1 MSPEVSIR
9 PFRAGDEEP
18 VVDLWRA
25 AGLVV
30 PWNDPHRDIA
40 RKITTQPELF
50 LVAERDAAV
59 VGTVMAG
66 YDGHR
71 GWVNYLAVAPEA
83 QRQGLGR
90 RLMAAAE
97 AELAALGCAKVNLQ
111 MRARNAAA
119 AAFYEALGYRRDA
132 VVSYGKRL
140 VLDTAGATAAGACVA
155 YEKDT
160 GAEGGRA

>member
-1 MSPEVSIR
+1 MSPEVTIR

-18 VVDLWRA
+18 VVALWRA

-40 RKITTQPELF
+40 RKLTTQPDLF
-50 LVAERDAAV
+50 LVAEHGGAV

-71 GWVNYLAVAPEA
+71 GWVNYLAVAPQA
-83 QRQGLGR
+83 KRSGLGR

-97 AELAALGCAKVNLQ
+97 AKLAALGCTKVNLQ
-111 MRARNAAA
+111 VRTGNAAA

-140 VLDTAGATAAGACVA
+140 VVDGAGASAVGACVA

-160 GAEGGRA
+160 GAEVGHA

>member
-1 MSPEVSIR
+1 MSETIR
-9 PFRAGDEEP
+9 PFVEADEEH
-18 VVDLWRA
+18 VVALWHA

-30 PWNDPHRDIA
+30 PWNDPRRDIA
-40 RKITTQPELF
+40 RKLTTQPELF
-50 LVAERDAAV
+50 LVAQSGGEV

-71 GWVNYLAVAPEA
+71 GWVNYLAVSPHV
-83 QRQGLGR
+83 QGRGLGR

-97 AELAALGCAKVNLQ
+97 EALARLGCAKVNLQ
-111 MRARNAAA
+111 VRGGNAAA
-119 AAFYEALGYRRDA
+119 MAFYEALGYRRDA

-140 VLDTAGATAAGACVA
+140 AWDGSAGDAACVA

-160 GAEGGRA
+160 GRAEVQAP